1 MTILTLLVYSYC
13 VRVMYVRVIFSQIQL
28 QGLRS
33 GVERYTFGGAGE
45 GLAGEVP
52 TRVSAQI
59 AEVDGHPP
67 RPFPPVGPGGWSLGE
82 RVVLQGLRARLAG
95 CTGEIRSLVPD
106 VLTGD
111 TLCTLALA
119 LTCTFPLT
127 HTLECSLNTQP
138 HIHTFSRACA
148 CFCSD
153 FTRRYMLTGSR
164 SHPISD
170 FLTNPLIH
178 CPSLNQLLPSHVYLK
193 TEMHFLS
200 DSLSADTSLF
210 SGGSLS
216 AVLLVTS
223 VSAPLSCF

>member
-106 VLTGD
+106 VLTGHAVY
-111 TLCTLALA
+111 TCTCSHLHLSSHTHPGMFSQHPATYTHL
-119 LTCTFPLT
+119 LTCM
-127 HTLECSLNTQP
+127 C
-138 HIHTFSRACA
+138 
-148 CFCSD
+148 
-153 FTRRYMLTGSR
+153 M
-164 SHPISD
+164 
-170 FLTNPLIH
+170 FL
-178 CPSLNQLLPSHVYLK
+178 Q
-193 TEMHFLS
+193 
-200 DSLSADTSLF
+200 
-210 SGGSLS
+210 
-216 AVLLVTS
+216 
-223 VSAPLSCF
+223 